1 MKTSHVLLILLA
13 VGLFMGSV
21 IWTTLQSAQVHCTVC
36 MEFSGE
42 EVCRSGSGPDRESA
56 LQAAQES
63 TCGGNAS
70 GMAELIACR
79 GAPPLSAQC
88 SVD

>member
-1 MKTSHVLLILLA
+1 MKTSHILLILVVA
-13 VGLFMGSV
+13 GLFMGAV
-21 IWTTLQSAQVHCTVC
+21 IWMTLQGAQVHCTVC
-36 MEFSGE
+36 LEFAGE
-42 EVCRSGSGPDRESA
+42 EVCRSGSGPDRERA

-63 TCGGNAS
+63 ACGGNVS

-79 GAPPLSAQC
+79 GAPPVSAQC